1 MRRQQVAV
9 IISALACAGALVLQ
23 GPVTSAP
30 PVAEGD
36 SSAQYVLYGPKTWA
50 DRNAVAATGAAID
63 YIEHGRIYV
72 TATPAE
78 IRSIKRLGFQAELQP
93 SVAATEGDVGIQDFP
108 SADSLYHN
116 YAETNAEL
124 LQIAN
129 DHSAIAQRFSIGTS
143 YEGRTIYGV
152 KISDN
157 VAVDED
163 EPEVLFNANQHAR
176 EHLTTEQ
183 AFYLANLLTNSY
195 GTDSRIT
202 NLVNSREFWIIPMVN
217 PDGVEYDIATGSYR
231 SWRKNR
237 QPNPTATG
245 TDLNRNWA
253 YQWGCCGGSSG
264 TGSSETYRGTAAFS
278 APETQ
283 RLRDFVLSRRINNV
297 QQIKVNVDIH
307 TYGQLV
313 LWPYGYKTAD
323 TGTDMTADQ
332 RSMFATIGQQMAAT
346 NGYTPEQASDL
357 YIADGIIID
366 WMFFNQGITSYT
378 FELFPTGSPGFYP
391 PDENIATQTERNR
404 EAFLMLSE
412 YADCVYRAIGK
423 QAQYCN
429 TGPPPT
435 TVYSDTFET
444 ATGWTTNPN
453 GTDTATTGA
462 WERGDPEATDSSGPK
477 QLGTTISGTND
488 LVTGR
493 LAGASAGVGDIDGGT
508 TSIRSPA
515 ITLPATGTL
524 NLSLSWY
531 LGHGS
536 NATNADF
543 FRVSIVH
550 NGGTTALFTQAGV
563 SGDRDAAWATGTF
576 NISAYA
582 GQSVRI
588 LIEAADASSASL
600 IEAGVDDVLI
610 TQAQ

>member
-9 IISALACAGALVLQ
+9 IISALACAGALVLP

-36 SSAQYVLYGPKTWA
+36 GSAQYVLYGPRTWA
-50 DRNAVAATGAAID
+50 DSNAVAATGAAID
-63 YIEHGRIYV
+63 YIEHGKIYV
-72 TATPAE
+72 TATSAE
-78 IRSIKRLGFQAELQP
+78 IRSIKRLGFKAELLP
-93 SVAATEGDVGIQDFP
+93 PIGATEGDVGILDFP
-108 SADSLYHN
+108 SADSLFHN

-124 LQIAN
+124 LQIAT

-163 EPEVLFNANQHAR
+163 EPEILFNANQHAR

-183 AFYLANLLTNSY
+183 AFYLANLLTDSY
-195 GTDSRIT
+195 GSDSRIT
-202 NLVNSREFWIIPMVN
+202 NLVNGREFWIIPMVN

-237 QPNPTATG
+237 QPNSTATG

-253 YQWGCCGGSSG
+253 YQWGCCGGSS
-264 TGSSETYRGTAAFS
+264 TSGSSETYRGTAAFS

-307 TYGQLV
+307 TYGQLI

-323 TGTDMTADQ
+323 TGTDMTVDQ

-346 NGYTPEQASDL
+346 NQYTPEQASDL

-391 PDENIATQTERNR
+391 PDEQIAPQTLRNR
-404 EAFLMLSE
+404 EAFLILSE

-429 TGPPPT
+429 AGPPPT
-435 TVYSDTFET
+435 TVYSDNFET
-444 ATGWTTNPN
+444 ATGWATNPN
-453 GTDTATTGA
+453 GTDTATTGM
-462 WERGDPEATDSSGPK
+462 WERGDPEATNSSGVK
-477 QLGTTISGTND
+477 QIGTTVSGTND

-493 LAGASAGVGDIDGGT
+493 LAGASAGAGDIDGGT

-524 NLSLSWY
+524 SLSLSWY
-531 LGHGS
+531 LAHGN
-536 NATNADF
+536 NASSADF

-550 NGGTTALFTQAGV
+550 SGGTTALFTQSAGA
-563 SGDRDAAWATGTF
+563 SDRDGAWATGTW

-582 GQSVRI
+582 GQSVRV
-588 LIEAADASSASL
+588 LVEAADAATASL
-600 IEAGVDDVLI
+600 VEAGVDDVLI
-610 TQAQ
+610 TQQQ

>member
-9 IISALACAGALVLQ
+9 LISVLACAAALVLP
-23 GPVTSAP
+23 GSVTSAP
-30 PVAEGD
+30 PIAEGEG
-36 SSAQYVLYGPKTWA
+36 SAQYVLVGPKTWA

-63 YIEHGRIYV
+63 YIEHGKIYV

-78 IRSIKRLGFQAELQP
+78 IRSIKRLGFRAELLP
-93 SVAATEGDVGIQDFP
+93 PIAAEGDVGILDFP
-108 SADSLYHN
+108 PADSLYHN

-129 DHSAIAQRFSIGTS
+129 DHPAIAQRFSIGTS
-143 YEGRTIYGV
+143 FEGRTIYGV

-195 GTDSRIT
+195 GSDSRIT

-237 QPNPTATG
+237 QPNPTAVG

-278 APETQ
+278 APEAA
-283 RLRDFVLSRRINNV
+283 RLRDFILSRRVNNV
-297 QQIKVNVDIH
+297 QQIKVSVDIH
-307 TYGQLV
+307 TYSELV

-323 TGTDMTADQ
+323 TGADMTVDQ
-332 RSMFATIGQQMAAT
+332 RNTFATIGQQMASSNA
-346 NGYTPEQASDL
+346 YTPEQASDL

-366 WMFFNQGITSYT
+366 WEWQNQAIFAYT
-378 FELFPTGSPGFYP
+378 MELFPAGGSPGFYP
-391 PDENIATQTERNR
+391 PDEQIAPQTQRNR
-404 EAFLMLSE
+404 EAFLLLSE

-423 QAQYCN
+423 QSQYCN

-453 GTDTATTGA
+453 GADTATTGA

-477 QLGTTISGTND
+477 QLGTTVSGTND
-488 LVTGR
+488 LVTAR
-493 LAGASAGVGDIDGGT
+493 LAGASAGANDIDGGT

-531 LGHGS
+531 LAHGT

-550 NGGTTALFTQAGV
+550 NGGTTALFTQAAV
-563 SGDRDAAWATGTF
+563 ATDRDAVWATGTWD
-576 NISAYA
+576 ISAYA
-582 GQSVRI
+582 GQSVRV
-588 LIEAADASSASL
+588 LIEAADAGTPSL
-600 IEAGVDDVLI
+600 VEAGVDDVLI
-610 TQAQ
+610 TQQQ

>member
-9 IISALACAGALVLQ
+9 LISVLACAAALVLP
-23 GPVTSAP
+23 GSVTSAP
-30 PVAEGD
+30 PIAEGEG
-36 SSAQYVLYGPKTWA
+36 SAQYVLVGPKTWA

-63 YIEHGRIYV
+63 YIEHGKIYV

-78 IRSIKRLGFQAELQP
+78 IRSIKRLGFRAELLP
-93 SVAATEGDVGIQDFP
+93 PIAAEGDVGILDFP
-108 SADSLYHN
+108 PADSLYHN

-129 DHSAIAQRFSIGTS
+129 DHPAIAQRFSIGTS
-143 YEGRTIYGV
+143 FEGRTIYGV

-195 GTDSRIT
+195 GSDSRIT

-237 QPNPTATG
+237 QPNPTAVG

-278 APETQ
+278 APEAA
-283 RLRDFVLSRRINNV
+283 RLRDFILSRRVNNV
-297 QQIKVNVDIH
+297 QQIKVSVDIH
-307 TYGQLV
+307 TYSELV

-323 TGTDMTADQ
+323 TGADMTVDQ
-332 RSMFATIGQQMAAT
+332 RNTFATIGQQMASSNA
-346 NGYTPEQASDL
+346 YTPEQASDL

-391 PDENIATQTERNR
+391 PDEQIAPQTLRNR
-404 EAFLMLSE
+404 EAFLILSE

-435 TVYSDTFET
+435 TVYSDNFET

-453 GTDTATTGA
+453 GTDTATTGL
-462 WERGDPEATDSSGPK
+462 WERGDPEATNSSGVK
-477 QLGTTISGTND
+477 QIGTTVSGTND
-488 LVTGR
+488 LVTAR
-493 LAGASAGVGDIDGGT
+493 LAGASAGANDI
-508 TSIRSPA
+508 
-515 ITLPATGTL
+515 
-524 NLSLSWY
+524 
-531 LGHGS
+531 
-536 NATNADF
+536 
-543 FRVSIVH
+543 
-550 NGGTTALFTQAGV
+550 
-563 SGDRDAAWATGTF
+563 
-576 NISAYA
+576 
-582 GQSVRI
+582 
-588 LIEAADASSASL
+588 
-600 IEAGVDDVLI
+600 
-610 TQAQ
+610 